1 MLYLCKWLGK
11 DPFWLRSAR
20 SLSLSKFSILN
31 SKLKFMS
38 QKFKKL
44 QNSNDDSTA
53 FGKWFAT
60 AVYDQRFI
68 TTAIAT
74 ALATISCAVA

>member
-1 MLYLCKWLGK
+1 
-11 DPFWLRSAR
+11 
-20 SLSLSKFSILN
+20 
-31 SKLKFMS
+31 MS